1 MGLVGVWEPE
11 SYIHHLYVDARFQR
25 QGVGTALL
33 DALEGG
39 LPKPWRLK
47 CVQANHQALAFYQ
60 ASGFKAIEA
69 GQGRH
74 GAYVLMEK
82 R

>member
-11 SYIHHLYVDARFQR
+11 SFVHHLYVDVRFQR
-25 QGVGTALL
+25 QGVGTVLL
-33 DALEGG
+33 DALEGW

-47 CVQANHQALAFYQ
+47 CVQANHQALAFYH
-60 ASGFKAIEA
+60 ASGFRAIEA